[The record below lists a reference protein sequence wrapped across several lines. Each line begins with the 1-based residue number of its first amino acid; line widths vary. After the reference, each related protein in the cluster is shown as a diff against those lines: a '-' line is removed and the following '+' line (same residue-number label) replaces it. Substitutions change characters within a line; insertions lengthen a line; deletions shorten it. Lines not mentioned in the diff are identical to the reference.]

1 MNYASSYTVEEIQQF
16 LEISKR
22 DEEESENEILKKLLS
37 VKDKI
42 SIFNNI
48 DSTDIRAIVSNLKF
62 VKYKKKDFVVKEND
76 DSSEIFFIFNGE
88 CQVFSG
94 NKIVGQLKSGL
105 VFGET
110 GAIFK
115 TKRNAS
121 VICASTEASLLSFSI
136 DEDNIEFSAF
146 ALAMLYK
153 NLALQINDKL
163 EVLNHKF
170 TQNK

>member
-62 VKYKKKDFVVKEND
+62 VKYK
-76 DSSEIFFIFNGE
+76 
-88 CQVFSG
+88 
-94 NKIVGQLKSGL
+94 
-105 VFGET
+105 
-110 GAIFK
+110 
-115 TKRNAS
+115 
-121 VICASTEASLLSFSI
+121 
-136 DEDNIEFSAF
+136 
-146 ALAMLYK
+146 
-153 NLALQINDKL
+153 
-163 EVLNHKF
+163 
-170 TQNK
+170 